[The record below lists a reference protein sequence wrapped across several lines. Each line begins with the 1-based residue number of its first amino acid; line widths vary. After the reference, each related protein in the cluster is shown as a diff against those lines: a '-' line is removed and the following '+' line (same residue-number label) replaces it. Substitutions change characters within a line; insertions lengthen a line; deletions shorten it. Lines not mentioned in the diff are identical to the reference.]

1 MKRLEDVYV
10 DLGLYEAHVEGMR
23 LSNFMLMDDV
33 VIRSFL
39 LIPLYYLFSFSPCKL
54 ACKI

>member
-1 MKRLEDVYV
+1 MLNS
-10 DLGLYEAHVEGMR
+10 GCMR
-23 LSNFMLMDDV
+23 LTWRVCGRVILCSSDDV